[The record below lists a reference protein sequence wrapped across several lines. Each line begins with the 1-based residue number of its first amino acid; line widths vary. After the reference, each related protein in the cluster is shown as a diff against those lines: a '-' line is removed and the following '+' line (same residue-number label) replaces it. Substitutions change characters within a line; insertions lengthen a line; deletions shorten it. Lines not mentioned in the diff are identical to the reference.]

1 MCLLYFIEMSNP
13 GDVLIVYL
21 SPDLNNTEHLERF
34 VVSVRD
40 AAGGDS
46 TFPQH
51 LSHHRHDALGDGRGG
66 GGSGSGSSTG
76 GKGLDKSDPGNAVER
91 SRNNGKSSSSSER
104 RNSGS
109 GGGGGGER
117 GGSVGSTSEDSRA
130 GRTGETASSSS
141 APDGG
146 GGGVNVEHMSVSPPE
161 VGEGEEGDGETA
173 ANASEQTHEDY
184 RRRHRGH
191 GAGSQSRGQG
201 RVRGGANNSRGDLAS
216 SDDDDEDDNDTGDG
230 DSESSDEAAG
240 DIPGAVAT
248 KATSAMRS
256 KAGSSSSSISINSES
271 GGSGRGGSGSSSEND
286 GEVSMLREG
295 GKRQGGA
302 PGDSDST
309 SAGAVESPL
318 SRGSAPSS
326 GAEGRI
332 AGDSGDNRS
341 ASVAAEEIRRR
352 KRKRKSVD
360 GGGDGAPDRSDD
372 GYDNVY
378 DDVIPRFRDSVER
391 DNSYWSASGRGRA
404 KTSSASAG
412 RGKNVSGASVGRK
425 ARKVSIDGGSAAV
438 RVALV
443 EEGGGGGEKRFADA
457 GSNRRPD
464 KACVSVSSPSS
475 ASVFSE
481 GVATVERRKG
491 GGSHGGAKGGR
502 SSSEDYIPRGVVG
515 KIDGPRRSGGGSSSD
530 PELEA
535 FTGEIDTP
543 GRSDFIVGDRGEDE
557 EPGVSARGGKGNGS
571 ERARAEASAISALD
585 VVAMATGGGVVRDGG
600 GSKKEGRGGESG
612 NLRAPAGIMP
622 LVAGESGRRASAAG
636 KKRKNSAGAGIA
648 DGVDADGER
657 YFAAANVS
665 VPAGGKRRRV
675 ERVGSAA
682 EVLASGESGG
692 GGDGG
697 FFVTGWEK
705 GVEAEF
711 AEGRRSSSS
720 RAEESVGDPRATKRV

>member
-1 MCLLYFIEMSNP
+1 MYLYI
-13 GDVLIVYL
+13 

-46 TFPQH
+46 TIPQH
-51 LSHHRHDALGDGRGG
+51 LSHHRHDALSDGRGG

-76 GKGLDKSDPGNAVER
+76 GGKGLDKSDSGNAVER
-91 SRNNGKSSSSSER
+91 SRNKGQSSSSSER

-109 GGGGGGER
+109 GRGGGGES
-117 GGSVGSTSEDSRA
+117 GGSVGSTSEKSRVGKA
-130 GRTGETASSSS
+130 GEKASSSS

-146 GGGVNVEHMSVSPPE
+146 GGVNVEDMSVSPPE

-184 RRRHRGH
+184 RRRHGGH
-191 GAGSQSRGQG
+191 GARSQSRGQG

-230 DSESSDEAAG
+230 DRESSDEAAG

-248 KATSAMRS
+248 KATSATRS
-256 KAGSSSSSISINSES
+256 KASSSSSIGISSES
-271 GGSGRGGSGSSSEND
+271 GGSSGSGSSNEND

-302 PGDSDST
+302 PGDLVST

-332 AGDSGDNRS
+332 AGDSGGNRS
-341 ASVAAEEIRRR
+341 ASVAAEEIRRQ
-352 KRKRKSVD
+352 KRKRKSVE

-378 DDVIPRFRDSVER
+378 DDVILRFRDPVER
-391 DNSYWSASGRGRA
+391 DNSYWSASGRGKA

-438 RVALV
+438 RVAHV
-443 EEGGGGGEKRFADA
+443 EEGGGGGEKSFADA
-457 GSNRRPD
+457 GSNRRLD

-491 GGSHGGAKGGR
+491 GGSHGGARGGR
-502 SSSEDYIPRGVVG
+502 SSSEAYIPRSVVG
-515 KIDGPRRSGGGSSSD
+515 KIDDPRRSGGGSSSD

-543 GRSDFIVGDRGEDE
+543 GRSDFIVGDRGGNE
-557 EPGVSARGGKGNGS
+557 EPDVSARGGKGNGS
-571 ERARAEASAISALD
+571 ERARAEASARSTLD
-585 VVAMATGGGVVRDGG
+585 VVAMVTGGGVVRDSG

-612 NLRAPAGIMP
+612 NLRAPVGIMP
-622 LVAGESGRRASAAG
+622 LVAGESSRRVSAG
-636 KKRKNSAGAGIA
+636 EKKRKNSAGAGIA

-697 FFVTGWEK
+697 FVVTGWER
-705 GVEAEF
+705 GIEAEV